1 MSPAGSEKEAYYES
15 AELGRLVLLDWV
27 PHGAEGWFFG
37 QIRRYL
43 ATHTSI
49 RGLVMFSDPEL
60 RRRNDGSVLLPGH
73 AGTTYQASNASYLGL
88 GTPRWLTLIDGL
100 VFSDRA
106 RSKILTLDQGWRYSA
121 RQLADAGADPFDPAH
136 DDPAAWLP
144 VALRQARALRRKH
157 GGCHKYAIPVGL
169 NARQRA
175 LVKIEGRPLEYPKL
189 HAGQLGLW

>member
-1 MSPAGSEKEAYYES
+1 MTA
-15 AELGRLVLLDWV
+15 
-27 PHGAEGWFFG
+27 H
-37 QIRRYL
+37 I
-43 ATHTSI
+43 T
-49 RGLVMFSDPEL
+49 DPEL

-73 AGTTYQASNASYLGL
+73 AGTTYQASNAAYLGL

-157 GGCHKYAIPVGL
+157 GGCHKYAIPVGPERPAAGPGQDRGPAAGVPEA
-169 NARQRA
+169 ARRA
-175 LVKIEGRPLEYPKL
+175 AGLVVGRRRRP
-189 HAGQLGLW
+189 A